1 MTAMVQTGQPENGA
15 ASSPDAPVD
24 PTVDTTA
31 TPRRPSLSPSRAADF
46 KTCPLLYRFRTI
58 DRLPERKSRAAV
70 RGTLVHAVLEKLY
83 DLPAAQRT
91 PAAAQELI
99 APAWEELRADP
110 EIADLFTEA
119 GDDDAP
125 AEPLEAWLASAGRLV
140 ETYFRL
146 EDPTRI
152 QPDGREQLVEVTLP
166 DGLLLRGYVD
176 RLDVAPNGA
185 LRVVDY
191 KTGAMP
197 REAFEAK
204 ALFQMKFYALVL
216 WRVRGVVAS
225 QLKLIYLGDGDA
237 LTYSPDEGELVR
249 FERTLQAIWTAIER
263 AVATGDFRPSP
274 SRLCG
279 WCDHQALCPSFGGT
293 PPPFPADAAAR
304 AGWATLPIVERD

>member
-1 MTAMVQTGQPENGA
+1 MTAMVQTGQPTEGAA

-24 PTVDTTA
+24 QTA
-31 TPRRPSLSPSRAADF
+31 PRRPSLSPSRAADF

-70 RGTLVHAVLEKLY
+70 RGTLVHAVLERLY

-99 APAWEELRADP
+99 APAWAELSADP
-110 EIADLFTEA
+110 EIAELFA
-119 GDDDAP
+119 GTADDDQP
-125 AEPLEAWLASAGRLV
+125 AEPLDAWLTSAGRLV

-216 WRVRGVVAS
+216 WRTRGVVAS

-237 LTYSPDEGELVR
+237 LTYAPDEGELVR
-249 FERTLQAIWTAIER
+249 FERTLQAIWAAIER
-263 AVATGDFRPSP
+263 AVSTGDFRPSP

-293 PPPFPADAAAR
+293 PPPFPSEAAAA
-304 AGWATLPIVERD
+304 AGWATLPVIERD

>member
-1 MTAMVQTGQPENGA
+1 MTAAVHIDPGA
-15 ASSPDAPVD
+15 TDA
-24 PTVDTTA
+24 A
-31 TPRRPSLSPSRAADF
+31 TEEEQAPRRPSLSPSRAADF

-58 DRLPERKSRAAV
+58 DRLPERKSLAAV

-83 DLPAAQRT
+83 DLPAGERT
-91 PAAAQELI
+91 VSSALDLVE
-99 APAWEELRADP
+99 PAWAELREEPGVAELFEAVQDDGAETDLNAP
-110 EIADLFTEA
+110 ESVQ
-119 GDDDAP
+119 
-125 AEPLEAWLASAGRLV
+125 AWLASAGKLV
-140 ETYFRL
+140 ERYFTL

-152 QPDGREQLVEVTLP
+152 QPHGREELVEVTLP

-191 KTGAMP
+191 KTGSIP

-225 QLKLIYLGDGDA
+225 QLKLLYLGDGDA
-237 LTYSPDEGELVR
+237 LTYAPEEQELVR
-249 FERTLQAIWTAIER
+249 FERTLQAIWAAIER
-263 AVATGDFRPSP
+263 AVQTGDFRPNK
-274 SRLCG
+274 SRLCD

-293 PPPFPADAAAR
+293 PPPFPAEAAAA
-304 AGWATLPIVERD
+304 AGWATLPVIERD